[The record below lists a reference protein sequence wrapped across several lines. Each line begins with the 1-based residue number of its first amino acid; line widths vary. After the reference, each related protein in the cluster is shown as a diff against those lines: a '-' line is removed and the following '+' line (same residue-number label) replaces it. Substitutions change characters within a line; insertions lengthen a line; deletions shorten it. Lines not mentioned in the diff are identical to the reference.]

1 MKAIIETGGKQYSV
15 EVGSVIYIEKLDA
28 QEGEKVNFDKV
39 LMSNGVAGNP
49 YVEGARVE
57 GKVVKNGKGKKIK
70 IFTYKQ
76 KKTTTRKKQGHRQ
89 PYTKVEITK
98 IK

>member
-1 MKAIIETGGKQYSV
+1 MHKK
-15 EVGSVIYIEKLDA
+15 
-28 QEGEKVNFDKV
+28 EKVNFDKV

-76 KKTTTRKKQGHRQ
+76 KKTTLLTL
-89 PYTKVEITK
+89 KVFCLQCMTAD
-98 IK
+98 